1 MDNELYLI
9 HLDDYLSHI
18 DGKLDMYD
26 LLLELVRSVR
36 KDLEAGEPSQ
46 AMRTLCGYEQQA
58 HEMYEGWDIS
68 DAYTDSGDPDD
79 LAQLM
84 EDELMPF
91 DEMDPDDD
99 GELLSVRLASVGD
112 LLFQGAVRVRH
123 IADLMADAETAVL
136 RELAEGLVAE
146 KPENDCAE

>member
-9 HLDDYLSHI
+9 HLDDYLSHV

-84 EDELMPF
+84 EDELLPA
-91 DEMDPDDD
+91 DDGDDD
-99 GELLSVRLASVGD
+99 GDMSAAGRLLRAAAQLTASTRAILGVANEIVEFEEEIDRL
-112 LLFQGAVRVRH
+112 
-123 IADLMADAETAVL
+123 
-136 RELAEGLVAE
+136 LAENE

>member
-18 DGKLDMYD
+18 DGKLEMYD

-46 AMRTLCGYEQQA
+46 AMRTLCAYEQQA
-58 HEMYEGWDIS
+58 HELYESWDIS
-68 DAYTDSGDPDD
+68 DAYAESGDPDD

-84 EDELMPF
+84 EDELLPA
-91 DEMDPDDD
+91 DDGDDD
-99 GELLSVRLASVGD
+99 GDMSAAGRLLRAAAQLTASTRTILGVANEIVEFEEEID
-112 LLFQGAVRVRH
+112 RVLN
-123 IADLMADAETAVL
+123 DS
-136 RELAEGLVAE
+136 EG
-146 KPENDCAE
+146 PENDCAG

>member
-9 HLDDYLSHI
+9 HLGDYLDHI
-18 DGKLDMYD
+18 DGKLEMYD

-58 HEMYEGWDIS
+58 HELYESWDIS
-68 DAYTDSGDPDD
+68 DAYAESGDPDD

-84 EDELMPF
+84 EDELLPA
-91 DEMDPDDD
+91 DDGDDD
-99 GELLSVRLASVGD
+99 GDMSAAGRLLRAAAQLTASTRTILGVANEIVEFEEEID
-112 LLFQGAVRVRH
+112 RVLN
-123 IADLMADAETAVL
+123 DS
-136 RELAEGLVAE
+136 EG
-146 KPENDCAE
+146 PENDCAG

>member
-18 DGKLDMYD
+18 DGKLEMYD

-46 AMRTLCGYEQQA
+46 AIRTLCAYEQQA
-58 HEMYEGWDIS
+58 HELYESWDIS
-68 DAYTDSGDPDD
+68 DAYAESGAPDD

-84 EDELMPF
+84 EDELLPA
-91 DEMDPDDD
+91 DDGDDD
-99 GELLSVRLASVGD
+99 GDMSAAGRLLRAAAQLTASTRTILGVANEIVEFEEEID
-112 LLFQGAVRVRH
+112 RVLN
-123 IADLMADAETAVL
+123 DS
-136 RELAEGLVAE
+136 EG
-146 KPENDCAE
+146 PENDCAG

>member
-84 EDELMPF
+84 EDELLPF

>member
-18 DGKLDMYD
+18 DGKLEMYD

-46 AMRTLCGYEQQA
+46 AMRTLCAYEQQA
-58 HEMYEGWDIS
+58 HELYESWDIS
-68 DAYTDSGDPDD
+68 DAYAESGAPDD

-84 EDELMPF
+84 EDELLPA
-91 DEMDPDDD
+91 DDGDDD
-99 GELLSVRLASVGD
+99 GDMSAAGRLLRAATQLTASTRAILGVANEIVEFEEEID
-112 LLFQGAVRVRH
+112 RVLN
-123 IADLMADAETAVL
+123 DS
-136 RELAEGLVAE
+136 EG
-146 KPENDCAE
+146 PENACAE

>member
-46 AMRTLCGYEQQA
+46 AMRTLCAYEQQA
-58 HEMYEGWDIS
+58 HELYESWDIS
-68 DAYTDSGDPDD
+68 DAYAESGDPDD

>member
-18 DGKLDMYD
+18 DGKLEMYD

-46 AMRTLCGYEQQA
+46 AMRTLCAYEQQA
-58 HEMYEGWDIS
+58 HELYENWDIP
-68 DAYTDSGDPDD
+68 DAYAESGDPDD

-84 EDELMPF
+84 EDELLPA
-91 DEMDPDDD
+91 DDGDDD
-99 GELLSVRLASVGD
+99 GDMSAAGRLLRAAAQLTASTRTILGVANEIVEFEEEID
-112 LLFQGAVRVRH
+112 RVLN
-123 IADLMADAETAVL
+123 DS
-136 RELAEGLVAE
+136 EG
-146 KPENDCAE
+146 PENDCAG